1 MLTAVLGI
9 LKIIGTVLL
18 VILLILLCLVLLILF
33 VPVRYRGKGSYEGKP
48 AADIR
53 AGWLFNLI
61 RFRFCYDGE
70 ADAWAKILFFRVWS
84 LHPENRKQKDNQENI
99 SSDNPE
105 AEADSTAEYQ
115 EGRTDEEIPDV
126 TYEKE
131 TAEGKTYSGN
141 VIQGPVE
148 KETAPEP
155 AAEENGKREENPAE
169 ENRPKEGNPAGK
181 AADRPKKK
189 KSRKSPIQRIKD
201 FLSGFSEKWNRIS
214 DKYEKV
220 SRLISDP
227 RNKRLFS
234 FLVKRLKRVLR
245 CVLPK
250 KISGTVK
257 YGFDDPYT
265 TGQMLSCLALL
276 MPVYR
281 DRLKVIP
288 VFEKKELEAEGEFR
302 GSIHLFILVFTGLEV
317 WFNRDFK
324 RFLKYK
330 RKYFS

>member
-18 VILLILLCLVLLILF
+18 VILLIILCLVLLILF

-84 LHPENRKQKDNQENI
+84 LRPEIRKPKDEQENM
-99 SSDNPE
+99 SSGSPE
-105 AEADSTAEYQ
+105 AGAESTAEYQ
-115 EGRTDEEIPDV
+115 EDRTDKEIPDV

-131 TAEGKTYSGN
+131 TEEGKTYSGH
-141 VIQGPVE
+141 VIQGTGSE
-148 KETAPEP
+148 ETTP
-155 AAEENGKREENPAE
+155 AAEEESSAE
-169 ENRPKEGNPAGK
+169 EKTEEKNSAEK
-181 AADRPKKK
+181 AEDRPEKKK
-189 KSRKSPIQRIKD
+189 NRKSPVQRIKN

-214 DKYEKV
+214 DKYEKI

-234 FLVKRLKRVLR
+234 FLVRRLKRVLS

-257 YGFDDPYT
+257 YGFEDPYT
-265 TGQMLSCLALL
+265 TGQVLSWLALL
-276 MPVYR
+276 IPVYR